1 MTEWTR
7 RPVGDLIDGL
17 AAGVSVRSI
26 PTATGGAAVLKTSAV
41 DAGRFDPREAKSI
54 LPADLPRARRTVAAD
69 SMIVSRMN
77 TPAMVGDVGYVAEAH
92 TNIYLPDRLWL
103 ARAKRS
109 SHTDMRWLTYYFA
122 SDPGARELR
131 GLATG
136 TSGSMK
142 NIPRDRVLGLEI
154 SVPSGAEQRAIADA
168 LVGADGLIDGLER
181 AIAKKQAIK
190 QAMIQQLLTGRAR
203 LPGYTV
209 EWAPVRLRD
218 AGGTYGGLVGKS
230 KEDFGTGPATFVT
243 FMEVMEGARLRGRR
257 LARVR
262 VRPTER
268 QNRVLRGDVLFNGS
282 SETPEE
288 VALAAVVDYDPTPT
302 TYLNSFCFGYR
313 LKAHNQ
319 IDPTYLAHFFRSSQ
333 GREIVSVLAQGAT
346 RYNIAKTKLMSAS
359 PMLPPIDEQRAI
371 VRVLSDV
378 EAEIEG
384 LSVRLDKAR
393 AIKIGMMQQ
402 LLTGS
407 VRPPVETAS

>member
-1 MTEWTR
+1 MEASTQTSWRTWR
-7 RPVGDLIDGL
+7 LGDLLKYEQPGRYLVRSTDYSERGKYPVLTAGKTFLLGYTNEPDGAYTAHPVIIFDDFTTASKYVDFDFKAKSSAMKMLTARAGEADLRFMYERMQLIKYPIFDHKRRWIAEFSKIEIEAPEFSEQIAIAEIANDL
-17 AAGVSVRSI
+17 AAHI
-26 PTATGGAAVLKTSAV
+26 AA
-41 DAGRFDPREAKSI
+41 
-54 LPADLPRARRTVAAD
+54 
-69 SMIVSRMN
+69 
-77 TPAMVGDVGYVAEAH
+77 
-92 TNIYLPDRLWL
+92 
-103 ARAKRS
+103 
-109 SHTDMRWLTYYFA
+109 
-122 SDPGARELR
+122 
-131 GLATG
+131 
-136 TSGSMK
+136 
-142 NIPRDRVLGLEI
+142 
-154 SVPSGAEQRAIADA
+154 
-168 LVGADGLIDGLER
+168 LER
-181 AIAKKQAIK
+181 LIAKKQAIK
-190 QAMIQQLLTGRAR
+190 QGMMQQLLTGRAR

-230 KEDFGTGPATFVT
+230 KEDFGTGSATFVT
-243 FMEVMEGARLRGRR
+243 FMEVMEGARLRGRG

-313 LKAHNQ
+313 LKTQNQ

-371 VRVLSDV
+371 VSVLSDV

-384 LSVRLDKAR
+384 LNVRLDKAR
-393 AIKIGMMQQ
+393 AIKTGMMQQ
-402 LLTGS
+402 LLTG
-407 VRPPVETAS
+407 RTRLPVEAVS